1 LHFDRNKAHSKK
13 GSDGFIKHISW
24 AEFFANVVIV
34 AVLYYIT
41 VVIMY
46 FRKDLPQ
53 YLPKQFKPV
62 ARSVSFTAPNKATE
76 EPDIFSLAGK
86 AAAAIKQHTRDVAAR
101 PTPILLASR

>member
-1 LHFDRNKAHSKK
+1 VTERRFTAKAEAM
-13 GSDGFIKHISW
+13 DFIKPITW
-24 AEFFANVVIV
+24 AQFFTNVIIV

-46 FRKDLPQ
+46 FRKDLSQ
-53 YLPKQFKPV
+53 YLPKQFKPA
-62 ARSVSFTAPNKATE
+62 ARSVSSTSPDKATE

>member
-1 LHFDRNKAHSKK
+1 MD
-13 GSDGFIKHISW
+13 FIKHITW
-24 AEFFANVVIV
+24 AEFFTNAIIV
-34 AVLYYIT
+34 AMLYYIT

-62 ARSVSFTAPNKATE
+62 VRSVSFTAAEKATE

-86 AAAAIKQHTRDVAAR
+86 AAAAIKQHSRDVSAR